1 MCFHETSELKGPFSC
16 IQSFWISKWF
26 WIGHCID
33 SLAKEPKETQKDP
46 KTNPKTNG
54 TDSTTNANQLQRAVA
69 LRKSPKF
76 SKLGGHH
83 PTSNLALSCT
93 VLSGRT
99 IWFFGLSA
107 STNYPPS
114 SERLSAHC
122 PIYCQRHSIFACTMV
137 IMPSSAH
144 LVQRIW
150 SEHFLEER
158 RTPIVRRTASNLQI
172 VWLATIA
179 IVYRLWK
186 SISTQRYNRHSHIGI
201 VPKQ

>member
-1 MCFHETSELKGPFSC
+1 MCFHETSELKDPFSC

-107 STNYPPS
+107 STDYPPS

-122 PIYCQRHSIFACTMV
+122 PIYCQRHSIFKRLYDGNNA
-137 IMPSSAH
+137 IERSPSPANLVGALSWRAPDTYRAADSIESADC
-144 LVQRIW
+144 LT
-150 SEHFLEER
+150 SDYSYSL
-158 RTPIVRRTASNLQI
+158 
-172 VWLATIA
+172 
-179 IVYRLWK
+179 
-186 SISTQRYNRHSHIGI
+186 
-201 VPKQ
+201 